1 MTLSRADETTTAD
14 NIALL
19 MGYVRYLSGGDLKED
34 FLFGKYLTTD
44 TRGKIIFTA
53 LTEFLQERAIPVTK
67 IIACAT
73 DGAPAMASR
82 YRGFARS

>member
-1 MTLSRADETTTAD
+1 
-14 NIALL
+14 

-73 DGAPAMASR
+73 DGAPAHHHHHISLLAHLMAL
-82 YRGFARS
+82 GRSC